1 MSIIKLINRNFIL
14 PLIKVSHLSEL
25 IARYSSHNNL
35 ILNYHGVVKH
45 YDSTLTKNHLPIDQF
60 AFQMQY
66 FKKQCHI
73 LNLEE
78 IFNEYSATFNSKF
91 HDYFELYYNKMYK
104 KSIPHTYCPE
114 YLLKLINENLYS
126 ELKDMQKD
134 VT

>member
-35 ILNYHGVVKH
+35 ILNYHGVVKN

-78 IFNEYSATFNSKF
+78 IFNNKFDQKVNSK
-91 HDYFELYYNKMYK
+91 YK
-104 KSIPHTYCPE
+104 QNEIFYTGEHHCDVVSFPNIRPE
-114 YLLKLINENLYS
+114 QCGINRSWHL
-126 ELKDMQKD
+126 
-134 VT
+134 